1 MKKEELFHI
10 LGEVEEQKVAA
21 AGDAMNKAQPGTGA
35 PARRA
40 AKPQKKWL
48 LIAAVLIA
56 LLALSAFLII
66 PAVRLSR
73 SGHDID
79 VSYPN
84 AELSGDTLEITV
96 EFKTTAGEYFEVG
109 RHIIVATDP
118 DFTNVLQMTGCKP
131 ADGIYVYEYD
141 AKGLDDVKTLY
152 VIPPIVYVP
161 TEITPVSVPLAEGKV
176 AKFSDDDPDAKIA
189 GKEWFTVASVDI
201 GSSGAATVV
210 INALSGDVPRFL
222 KIVNGET
229 EYVTLTSVN
238 NFKTDT
244 SDFDYGEY
252 TFALP
257 IDSEDAAAAFMESA
271 ALVVT
276 DALIRVDAD
285 DLPISSS
292 IKSISVVTDGTV
304 PPPVNNEVTA
314 TPAPNKYVHLEPAE
328 RDPNLTLPA
337 REDVLAVGVGSLTA
351 FYYMGTNE
359 LEKEAL
365 LDLLYKADLSRFET
379 YEDPKTQMVMGSG
392 FTYLLHTADEA
403 IKVEIITNPMENVQ
417 YLKISSAAQEKVKAG
432 STSVFHFVTENI
444 KVGPADVFDYNA
456 LDELNAQIRTN
467 TEDPLHSGRVEIVG
481 SGDTQAVNKWN
492 TAQAVGYLEQAL
504 VWTDITADEN
514 TSYDENISYDLL
526 FTVGELT
533 YGINRETGHFYKQM
547 DGETVYGQILSEG
560 GIWAVKMSLGLGP
573 PPQ

>member
-10 LGEVEEQKVAA
+10 LGEVEEQKVVD
-21 AGDAMNKAQPGTGA
+21 AGMAMNKAQPDTGA
-35 PARRA
+35 PKRRVAR
-40 AKPQKKWL
+40 PKKWML
-48 LIAAVLIA
+48 LAAVLIL
-56 LLALSAFLII
+56 LLALSAFIII

-118 DFTNVLQMTGCKP
+118 DFTNVLPMTGCKP

-189 GKEWFTVASVDI
+189 GKDWFTVESVDI
-201 GSSGAATVV
+201 GESGAATVV
-210 INALSGDVPRFL
+210 INALSGDVPRYL
-222 KIVNGET
+222 KIVNGES
-229 EYVTLTSVN
+229 EYANLSSVN
-238 NFKTDT
+238 NFKNDT
-244 SDFDYGEY
+244 SDFKSGEY

-257 IDSEDAAAAFMESA
+257 IDSEDEAAAFMESA
-271 ALVVT
+271 SLVVT

-314 TPAPNKYVHLEPAE
+314 TPVPNASGVIEPSEPE

-337 REDVLAVGVGSLTA
+337 REDVLAVDVHCVGVAASDMFFT
-351 FYYMGTNE
+351 GTNE

-365 LDLLYKADLSRFET
+365 LDLLYEADLSLFET
-379 YEDPKTQMVMGSG
+379 FEEPEVQMIPAGALV
-392 FTYLLHTADEA
+392 YPLHTANET
-403 IKVEIITNPMENVQ
+403 IEVTIRTVHSTGIQ
-417 YLKISSAAQEKVKAG
+417 YLVI
-432 STSVFHFVTENI
+432 TSEGKKNI
-444 KVGPADVFDYNA
+444 QVGTNVFDHVA
-456 LDELNAQIRTN
+456 LDELNQQIRGN
-467 TEDPLHSGRVEIVG
+467 MEDPLYSGRIEFVG
-481 SGDTQAVNKWN
+481 SSNTQELNKAL
-492 TAQAVGYLEQAL
+492 TAFGRGILDSAL
-504 VWTDITADEN
+504 AKAEIAADESIN
-514 TSYDENISYDLL
+514 YDVL

-533 YGINRETGHFYKQM
+533 YGINTETGHFYREEAGKKAYAQLN
-547 DGETVYGQILSEG
+547 ETYLMHLAIR
-560 GIWAVKMSLGLGP
+560 LGLPGRPTPP

>member
-1 MKKEELFHI
+1 MKKEELFQLI
-10 LGEVEEQKVAA
+10 GEADEQKVVD
-21 AGDAMNKAQPGTGA
+21 AGMAMNKAQPDTGA
-35 PARRA
+35 PKRRVAR
-40 AKPQKKWL
+40 PKKWML
-48 LIAAVLIA
+48 LAAVLIL
-56 LLALSAFLII
+56 LLALSAFIII

-118 DFTNVLQMTGCKP
+118 DFTNVLPMTGCKP

-161 TEITPVSVPLAEGKV
+161 TEITPVSVPLTEGKV

-189 GKEWFTVASVDI
+189 GKEWFAVESVDI
-201 GSSGAATVV
+201 GESGAATVV
-210 INALSGDVPRFL
+210 INALSGDVPRYL
-222 KIVNGET
+222 KIVNGES
-229 EYVTLTSVN
+229 EYANLSSVN

-244 SDFDYGEY
+244 SDFKSGEY

-257 IDSEDAAAAFMESA
+257 IDSEDEAAAFMESA

-314 TPAPNKYVHLEPAE
+314 TPAPNASGVIEPSEPE

-337 REDVLAVGVGSLTA
+337 REDVLAVDVQCAGFLADT
-351 FYYMGTNE
+351 FYTGTNE

-365 LDLLYKADLSRFET
+365 LDLLYEADLSLFET
-379 YEDPKTQMVMGSG
+379 YEEPKEQMGPAAALV
-392 FTYLLHTADEA
+392 YPLHTADET
-403 IKVEIITNPMENVQ
+403 IEVIIRTVLPTGVQ
-417 YLKISSAAQEKVKAG
+417 YLIITSAGK
-432 STSVFHFVTENI
+432 ENI
-444 KVGPADVFDYNA
+444 QVGTVDGFDYIA
-456 LDELNAQIRTN
+456 LDELNQQIRGN
-467 TEDPLHSGRVEIVG
+467 TKDPLYSGRAEFVLTGETHIMNKAQTANSRGLLDRVLAKAEI
-481 SGDTQAVNKWN
+481 A
-492 TAQAVGYLEQAL
+492 
-504 VWTDITADEN
+504 ADE
-514 TSYDENISYDLL
+514 SISYDVL

-533 YGINRETGHFYKQM
+533 YGINTETGHFYREEA
-547 DGETVYGQILSEG
+547 GEKAFAQLEEYPLTWVMRWI
-560 GIWAVKMSLGLGP
+560 
-573 PPQ
+573 

>member
-1 MKKEELFHI
+1 MKKEELFQLI
-10 LGEVEEQKVAA
+10 GEADEQKVVD
-21 AGDAMNKAQPGTGA
+21 AGMAMNKAQPDTGA
-35 PARRA
+35 PKRRVAR
-40 AKPQKKWL
+40 PKKWML
-48 LIAAVLIA
+48 LAAVLIL

-66 PAVRLSR
+66 PAIRLSR

-109 RHIIVATDP
+109 RDIIVATDP

-189 GKEWFTVASVDI
+189 GKEWFTVESVDI
-201 GSSGAATVV
+201 AESGAATVV

-222 KIVNGET
+222 KIVNGES
-229 EYVTLTSVN
+229 EYANLSSVN
-238 NFKTDT
+238 NFKNDT
-244 SDFDYGEY
+244 IDFDYGEY

-257 IDSEDAAAAFMESA
+257 IDSEDEAAAFMESA
-271 ALVVT
+271 SLVVT

-304 PPPVNNEVTA
+304 PPPANNEVTA
-314 TPAPNKYVHLEPAE
+314 TPAPNKYVHLDPPEW
-328 RDPNLTLPA
+328 DPNLTLPA
-337 REDVLAVGVGSLTA
+337 REDVLAVEVNTFSSISC
-351 FYYMGTNE
+351 MGTNE

-365 LDLLYKADLSRFET
+365 LDLLYAADLSRCET
-379 YEDPKTQMVMGSG
+379 YDDSGITGSIL
-392 FTYLLHTADEA
+392 TYLLHTADEVF
-403 IKVEIITNPMENVQ
+403 KLEIITDSMENVQ
-417 YLKISSAAQEKVKAG
+417 SLIISSAAQEKVKVG
-432 STSVFHFVTENI
+432 STSVYHYVAENI
-444 KVGPADVFDYNA
+444 KVGPVDVFDFNA
-456 LDELNAQIRTN
+456 LHNLTMQIHTN
-467 TEDPLHSGRVEIVG
+467 TEDPLHCGHTENVG
-481 SGDTQAVNKWN
+481 SGETRTLNKVETGRVVWL
-492 TAQAVGYLEQAL
+492 LEQAL
-504 VWTDITADEN
+504 LWTDITADEN
-514 TSYDENISYDLL
+514 ISYDLL
-526 FTVGELT
+526 LTVGEVS
-533 YGINRETGHFYKQM
+533 YGINSETGHFYKLM
-547 DGETVYGQILSEG
+547 DGETAYGQILSEG
-560 GIWAVKMSLGLGP
+560 GLVIVKTHFGFP

>member
-1 MKKEELFHI
+1 MKKEELFQLI
-10 LGEVEEQKVAA
+10 GEADEQKVVD
-21 AGDAMNKAQPGTGA
+21 AGMAMNKAQPDTGA
-35 PARRA
+35 PKRRVAR
-40 AKPQKKWL
+40 PKKWML
-48 LIAAVLIA
+48 LAAVLIL

-66 PAVRLSR
+66 PAIRLSR

-222 KIVNGET
+222 KIVNGES
-229 EYVTLTSVN
+229 EYANLSSVN
-238 NFKTDT
+238 NFKTDN
-244 SDFDYGEY
+244 SDFKSGEY
-252 TFALP
+252 TFVLP
-257 IDSEDAAAAFMESA
+257 IDSEDEAAAFMESA
-271 ALVVT
+271 SLVVT

-285 DLPISSS
+285 ELPISSS

-314 TPAPNKYVHLEPAE
+314 SPAPNKYVHLDPPEW
-328 RDPNLTLPA
+328 DPNLTLPA
-337 REDVLAVGVGSLTA
+337 REDVLAVDVGSLTV

-365 LDLLYKADLSRFET
+365 LDLLYEADFSRYET
-379 YEDPKTQMVMGSG
+379 YEGSG
-392 FTYLLHTADEA
+392 MQGNNFTYLLHTVDNA
-403 IKVEIITNPMENVQ
+403 IKVEIITNHMENVQ

-432 STSVFHFVTENI
+432 STSVYHFVTENI
-444 KVGPADVFDYNA
+444 KVGPVDVFDFNA
-456 LDELNAQIRTN
+456 LYNLTIQIHTNA
-467 TEDPLHSGRVEIVG
+467 EDPLHCGHTENVGSVEKRTLNKVETGRVVG
-481 SGDTQAVNKWN
+481 L
-492 TAQAVGYLEQAL
+492 LEQSL
-504 VWTDITADEN
+504 VFTEISADK
-514 TSYDENISYDLL
+514 NISYDLL
-526 FTVGELT
+526 LTVGDVS
-533 YGINRETGHFYKQM
+533 YGINSETGHFYKLM
-547 DGETVYGQILSEG
+547 DGETAYGQILSEG
-560 GIWAVKMSLGLGP
+560 GLVIVKTHFGFP